1 MVGPLL
7 VVFLL
12 LLFSALYVA
21 AEFSAVSVRRARVRQ
36 RAEQGNALAA
46 RLLHVLEDPRRL
58 DRYISASQVGITITS
73 LAVGAFAQ
81 ATLAV
86 GLIPVVRSL
95 AGLSLAA
102 AASVSTVLVLL
113 VLTGMQM
120 VLAEL
125 VPKYLALAKPTQVA
139 LFTVLPMKWSLVAFS
154 PFLTFLNGS
163 AVLVLRLFGIA
174 EPASRHIHSPEEI
187 DLLFVESREGGLLE
201 PDEQRRL
208 RRALQLGILRAR
220 HLMVPRNQIAALE
233 VSTPLEEVIRI
244 VAESPYTRLPVYRG
258 DVDDVVGVLH
268 TRDLFVRALTG
279 RIDSIEPLLR
289 PILQV
294 PESVTADQLL
304 ARMRE
309 GHTHQAVL
317 LDEFGGVSGLVTLD
331 DVLTEVMGEVGDELK
346 GDEPGPEK
354 LDDGRVRLPGWLRL
368 DEAVPWIGAYLE
380 GESDTLGGRVTEE
393 LGHVPAVG
401 ERVEI
406 EGIAFEVESVAHH
419 AVAWVVAT
427 PRPDPGRERERERDD
442 AEEHGG

>member
-12 LLFSALYVA
+12 LLLSALYVA

-46 RLLHVLEDPRRL
+46 GLLRVLEDPRKL

-86 GLIPVVRSL
+86 GLVPVFRSL
-95 AGLSLAA
+95 FGLSAVAA
-102 AASVSTVLVLL
+102 VSASTVLVLL
-113 VLTGMQM
+113 VLTGLQM

-125 VPKYLALAKPTQVA
+125 VPKYLALARPTQVA
-139 LFTVLPMKWSLVAFS
+139 LFTVLPMKWSLTAFS
-154 PFLTFLNGS
+154 PFLDVLNGS
-163 AVLVLRLFGIA
+163 AAVVLRLFGID

-220 HLMVPRNQIAALE
+220 HLMVPRNQISAIE
-233 VSTPLEEVIRI
+233 VSTPLEDVIRI
-244 VAESPYTRLPVYRG
+244 VAESPYTRLPVYRD
-258 DVDDVVGVLH
+258 DVDDVIGVLH

-279 RIDSIEPLLR
+279 KMTSIEPLLR

-309 GHTHQAVL
+309 AHTHQAML

-346 GDEPGPEK
+346 GDEPGPER
-354 LDDGRVRLPGWLRL
+354 LEDGRVRLPGWLRL
-368 DEAVPWIGAYLE
+368 DEAEPWLGAYLE
-380 GESDTLGGRVTEE
+380 GESDTLGGRVTEA

-401 ERVEI
+401 ETVEI
-406 EGIAFEVESVAHH
+406 DGVGFEVESVVHH
-419 AVAWVVAT
+419 AVGWLVAT
-427 PRPDPGRERERERDD
+427 PRPSERERDRERGD
-442 AEEHGG
+442 AEERGG

>member
-36 RAEQGNALAA
+36 RAEQGSAAAA
-46 RLLHVLEDPRRL
+46 RLLPVLEDARRL

-81 ATLAV
+81 ATIAV
-86 GLIPVVRSL
+86 GLIPTL
-95 AGLSLAA
+95 QALGLSARA
-102 AASVSTVLVLL
+102 AASTATVAVLL

-120 VLAEL
+120 VLSEL
-125 VPKYLALAKPTQVA
+125 VPKYLALARPTQVA
-139 LFTVLPMKWSLVAFS
+139 LFTVLPMKWSLVVFS
-154 PFLTFLNGS
+154 PFLDFLNGS
-163 AVLVLRLFGIA
+163 AAVVLRLFGIA

-208 RRALQLGILRAR
+208 RRALQLGVLRAR
-220 HLMVPRNQIAALE
+220 HLMVPRNQISAVE
-233 VSTPLEEVIRI
+233 VTTPLDEVIGI

-258 DVDDVVGVLH
+258 DVDHVVGVLH
-268 TRDLFVRALTG
+268 TRDLFVRALSG
-279 RIDSIEPLLR
+279 RIGSIEPLLR

-309 GHTHQAVL
+309 GHAHQAVL

-346 GDEPGPEK
+346 GDEPGPER
-354 LDDGRVRLPGWLRL
+354 LPDGRVRLPGWLRL
-368 DEAVPWIGAYLE
+368 DEAVPWIGTYLE
-380 GESDTLGGRVTEE
+380 GDSDTLGGRVTEE

-401 ERVEI
+401 EEVEI
-406 EGIAFEVESVAHH
+406 EGVAFEVESVLNH

-427 PRPDPGRERERERDD
+427 PRRSERERE
-442 AEEHGG
+442 AEEERDG

>member
-36 RAEQGNALAA
+36 RAEQGSGNAA

-81 ATLAV
+81 ATIAV
-86 GLIPVVRSL
+86 GLIPVLRSL
-95 AGLSLAA
+95 LGISQGAA
-102 AASVSTVLVLL
+102 VSAATALVLL
-113 VLTGMQM
+113 VLTGLQM
-120 VLAEL
+120 VLSEL
-125 VPKYLALAKPTQVA
+125 VPKYLALARPTQVA
-139 LFTVLPMKWSLVAFS
+139 LFTVLPMKWSLTMFS
-154 PFLTFLNGS
+154 PFLDVLNGS
-163 AVLVLRLFGIA
+163 AAAVLRLFGIA

-220 HLMVPRNQIAALE
+220 HLMVPRNQIAAIE
-233 VSTPLEEVIRI
+233 VSTPLAEVMRI
-244 VAESPYTRLPVYRG
+244 VADSPYTRLPVYRE
-258 DVDDVVGVLH
+258 DVDDVIGVLH
-268 TRDLFVRALTG
+268 TRDLFVRALSG
-279 RIDSIEPLLR
+279 RIESIEPLLR

-346 GDEPGPEK
+346 GDEPGPER
-354 LDDGRVRLPGWLRL
+354 LPDGRVRLPGWLRL
-368 DEAVPWIGAYLE
+368 DEAEPWLGAYLE
-380 GESDTLGGRVTEE
+380 GESDTLGGRVTEA

-401 ERVEI
+401 ERVRI
-406 EGIAFEVESVAHH
+406 DGVDFQVESVVHH
-419 AVAWVVAT
+419 AVGWVVAT
-427 PRPDPGRERERERDD
+427 PRRGGEREPGDEEERD
-442 AEEHGG
+442 G